1 MAEKGGEN
9 MIERSDLIK
18 NGLFAVIAGP
28 CAIES
33 EEQIYEMAIKLSQ
46 MGVGGLRAMHEKY
59 RTKHESFQGLGLGV
73 LDTIEEIKRKTG
85 MIIVGEIMEKEDL
98 KLTENIFDVVQIGS
112 RSMYSTRLLKACKED
127 GRPVLFKRA
136 MEATVEE
143 WVELAKYIG
152 LDRVIMCER
161 GIRSAVDG
169 EGRKTRFTLDLGG
182 AWVVKNEYGLPVI
195 GDPSHSAGR
204 RDLVPALA
212 KSIAA
217 VGLDGMEI
225 EVHDNP
231 DQALCDAKQQ
241 ITPKTLEELLK
252 EIRAIWGIVN
262 LRQLCKVV

>member
-1 MAEKGGEN
+1 MIEN

-18 NGLFAVIAGP
+18 PGLFAVIAGP

-33 EEQIYEMAIKLSQ
+33 AEQIYNIAIKLST
-46 MGVGGLRAMHEKY
+46 MGIGGLRAMHEKY
-59 RTKHESFQGLGLGV
+59 RTRQESFQGLGPEILGA
-73 LDTIEEIKRKTG
+73 IEEIKRKTG

-98 KLTENIFDVVQIGS
+98 KLTKNVFDVVQIGS
-112 RSMYSTRLLKACKED
+112 RSMYNTRLLKACRED

-143 WVELAKYIG
+143 WVELAKYVG
-152 LDRVIMCER
+152 LDKVIMCER
-161 GIRSAVDG
+161 GIRSAIDG

-182 AWVVKNEYGLPVI
+182 AWVVKNEYDLPVI

-212 KSIAA
+212 RSIAA

-225 EVHDNP
+225 EVHENP

-241 ITPKTLEELLK
+241 ITPKTLSKLLK
-252 EIRAIWGIVN
+252 EIRAIRGIVVQ
-262 LRQLCKVV
+262 RQLCNVV